1 MALAKYAPC
10 ICIRS
15 VTFQFKGNY
24 SNNYTNF
31 ATKFNNCKITFDDSH
46 FLSIAHLSTTYA
58 IVLNDCTSIQC
69 PRKNDCM
76 GCNYIPKNVAQGL
89 NFLSSKRPVIRTKR
103 AIWNLQC
110 FLSTP
115 FINPKCQF
123 KKKIV
128 KKHDAYS
135 S

>member
-1 MALAKYAPC
+1 MLLKS
-10 ICIRS
+10 INGIGKIRTMYM
-15 VTFQFKGNY
+15 TFQFKGNY

-76 GCNYIPKNVAQGL
+76 GCNYIPKNVAHQANTGTK
-89 NFLSSKRPVIRTKR
+89 FSVI
-103 AIWNLQC
+103 
-110 FLSTP
+110 
-115 FINPKCQF
+115 
-123 KKKIV
+123 KKTSDSN
-128 KKHDAYS
+128 KKGNMEFAVFSFDSLYKPQMS
-135 S
+135 V